1 MEIKKSSILHGTCV
15 DIKGSGVL
23 IVGSSGAGKSSLAIG
38 LIALGAYLVADDQC
52 EIKNVDDGLIISK
65 PASLPKSIEMR
76 GIGLVSVPVVNQTH
90 LNWIVNMD
98 EVEEARMP
106 GSRFTE
112 INGHKIPT
120 VFAKEMQYMAFRVY
134 VLAKND
140 LS

>member
-1 MEIKKSSILHGTCV
+1 MEMKKPSILHGTCV

-52 EIKNVDDGLIISK
+52 EIENVNNGLIISK

-76 GIGLVSVPVVNQTH
+76 GIGLVSVPMVNQTY
-90 LNWIVNMD
+90 LKLIVNMD

-106 GSRFTE
+106 GKRFTE
-112 INGHKIPT
+112 ISGHKITT
-120 VFAKEMQYMAFRVY
+120 VFGKEMQDIAFRIY
-134 VLAKND
+134 VLAKNN

>member
-1 MEIKKSSILHGTCV
+1 
-15 DIKGSGVL
+15 
-23 IVGSSGAGKSSLAIG
+23 
-38 LIALGAYLVADDQC
+38 
-52 EIKNVDDGLIISK
+52 
-65 PASLPKSIEMR
+65 MR
-76 GIGLVSVPVVNQTH
+76 GIGLVSVPMVNQTY

-120 VFAKEMQYMAFRVY
+120 VFAKEMQDIAFRVY
-134 VLAKND
+134 VLAKNN

>member
-1 MEIKKSSILHGTCV
+1 MMSPKIGNQKII
-15 DIKGSGVL
+15 DIAWYLCRYKGFW
-23 IVGSSGAGKSSLAIG
+23 GSDSRTFWSRKINLAIG

-76 GIGLVSVPVVNQTH
+76 GIGLVSVPMVNQTY

-120 VFAKEMQYMAFRVY
+120 VFAKEMQDIAFRVMF
-134 VLAKND
+134 
-140 LS
+140 